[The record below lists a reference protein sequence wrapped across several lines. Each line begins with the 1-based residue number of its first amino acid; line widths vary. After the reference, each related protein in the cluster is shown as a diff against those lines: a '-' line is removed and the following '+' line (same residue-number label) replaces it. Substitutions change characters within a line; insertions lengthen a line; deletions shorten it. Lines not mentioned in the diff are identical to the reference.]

1 MNLLFLLKCTTIN
14 YVRFFYLIESSIYM
28 YVCITLFCH
37 FITFRFR
44 ESSGFVIREFL
55 YVIRIRGGGSS
66 GVGFVR
72 SFLRRSKPS
81 LSRLISRIGSF
92 YKISLSTRLP
102 LEHPYFWTH
111 SSHTRYYRSI
121 HPYCPLSIRIGY
133 DKKRSRNN
141 SQRESI
147 SQT

>member
-1 MNLLFLLKCTTIN
+1 MIN
-14 YVRFFYLIESSIYM
+14 YVRFFYLLNHPYICM
-28 YVCITLFCH
+28 YVSHSFCH

-55 YVIRIRGGGSS
+55 YVIRIRGGSS

>member
-1 MNLLFLLKCTTIN
+1 MNLLFLLTCTTIN

-28 YVCITLFCH
+28 YVYMYHT
-37 FITFRFR
+37 RFVISLHLDLENR
-44 ESSGFVIREFL
+44 EFVIREFL
-55 YVIRIRGGGSS
+55 YVIRIRGGSS